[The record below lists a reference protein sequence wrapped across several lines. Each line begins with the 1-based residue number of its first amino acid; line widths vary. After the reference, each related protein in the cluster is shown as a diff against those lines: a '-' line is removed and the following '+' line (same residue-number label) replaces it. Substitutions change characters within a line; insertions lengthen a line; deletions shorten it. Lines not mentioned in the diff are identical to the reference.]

1 MRVRVDSQRIRL
13 NHRAAVHLR
22 ISAWRAKF
30 TSARGALPYGQHQ
43 VTVSAVDHFVSDQPC
58 KLQGVDHAT
67 LRRRRGTR
75 ETCAKRYSARL
86 LTLISVT
93 GEARVARTPGLGNGT

>member
-1 MRVRVDSQRIRL
+1 MRVRIDSQRIRL

-58 KLQGVDHAT
+58 KLQGVDHAHAAAAARHARN
-67 LRRRRGTR
+67 LR
-75 ETCAKRYSARL
+75 ETLQCSAADPDFGDRRSPRCADA
-86 LTLISVT
+86 
-93 GEARVARTPGLGNGT
+93 GPG

>member
-1 MRVRVDSQRIRL
+1 LTISFPTS
-13 NHRAAVHLR
+13 RA
-22 ISAWRAKF
+22 S
-30 TSARGALPYGQHQ
+30 
-43 VTVSAVDHFVSDQPC
+43 C
-58 KLQGVDHAT
+58 KASITRT
-67 LRRRRGTR
+67 LRLRRGTR

>member
-1 MRVRVDSQRIRL
+1 VRLTISFPTS
-13 NHRAAVHLR
+13 RA
-22 ISAWRAKF
+22 S
-30 TSARGALPYGQHQ
+30 
-43 VTVSAVDHFVSDQPC
+43 C
-58 KLQGVDHAT
+58 KASITRT
-67 LRRRRGTR
+67 LRLRLRRGTR

>member
-1 MRVRVDSQRIRL
+1 
-13 NHRAAVHLR
+13 
-22 ISAWRAKF
+22 
-30 TSARGALPYGQHQ
+30 

-58 KLQGVDHAT
+58 KLQGVDHAGT
-67 LRRRRGTR
+67 LRLRRGTR

>member
-1 MRVRVDSQRIRL
+1 M
-13 NHRAAVHLR
+13 NHRAAIHLR

-30 TSARGALPYGQHQ
+30 YPGARRYAVRPTH

>member
-1 MRVRVDSQRIRL
+1 M
-13 NHRAAVHLR
+13 NHRAAIHLR

-58 KLQGVDHAT
+58 KASTTPCWAAARHVREKPL
-67 LRRRRGTR
+67 R
-75 ETCAKRYSARL
+75 ETF
-86 LTLISVT
+86 V
-93 GEARVARTPGLGNGT
+93 LGC

>member
-1 MRVRVDSQRIRL
+1 VL
-13 NHRAAVHLR
+13 NFYL
-22 ISAWRAKF
+22 
-30 TSARGALPYGQHQ
+30 SARRFAVRP
-43 VTVSAVDHFVSDQPC
+43 TVVRLTISFPTSRASC
-58 KLQGVDHAT
+58 KASITRT
-67 LRRRRGTR
+67 LRLRRGTRRPATR

>member
-30 TSARGALPYGQHQ
+30 YPGARRYAVRPTH

-58 KLQGVDHAT
+58 KASTTPCWAAARHVREKPL
-67 LRRRRGTR
+67 R
-75 ETCAKRYSARL
+75 ETF
-86 LTLISVT
+86 V
-93 GEARVARTPGLGNGT
+93 LGC